1 MGDLCLYWKDILV
14 SKQKLNNNYDI
25 EYYKNKSNIFIID
38 GMRQGASISQI
49 KQKSMMFVQVF
60 GNRRLNKQKVSSSDH
75 TYFLCCI
82 LFLIKI
88 GVFDEDDYI
97 LQCFRKRHLCSKKSP
112 KCCSRLFCKGDVKGR
127 CNIL

>member
-38 GMRQGASISQI
+38 GLRGGATISQI
-49 KQKSMMFVQVF
+49 VEKAMMFVQVF

-82 LFLIKI
+82 LFLIKV
-88 GVFDEDDYI
+88 GVYDEDDYI
-97 LQCFRKRHLCSKKSP
+97 LQCFRKRRLCSKKSQ
-112 KCCSRLFCKGDVKGR
+112 CRAHGYFVKGE
-127 CNIL
+127 